1 LEDETNER
9 EAADEDL
16 QNKIE
21 AETARATDAE
31 NALQEAIT
39 AEEARAISAETALD
53 EKLDEEIAR
62 AKTTEDEISGLTI
75 NTDIEYTLSASA
87 STENLILESKDGIE
101 DHFVKIKFDGNFG
114 TINF

>member
-1 LEDETNER
+1 MKLSGAIETEIAR
-9 EAADEDL
+9 A
-16 QNKIE
+16 IE
-21 AETARATDAE
+21 AEE
-31 NALQEAIT
+31 ALHDDIV

-53 EKLDEEIAR
+53 DKLDEEIER
-62 AKTTEDEISGLTI
+62 AKATEDEISGLTI